1 MSTMTLEQLKKGSD
15 FHRVIPISRMA
26 FEIWAAD
33 DSEECRQRFHII
45 VHSAIESAVEKG
57 YHVLPHAN
65 PTDPKGRWGMA
76 VITPA
81 D

>member
-1 MSTMTLEQLKKGSD
+1 MTLDQLKNGSD
-15 FHRVIPISRMA
+15 FHRVIPVNETA

-33 DSEECRQRFHII
+33 DTEESRQRFHII
-45 VHSAIESAVEKG
+45 VHSAIESAAKKG
-57 YHVLPHAN
+57 YEVRPHAN

-81 D
+81 G